1 MFGILK
7 RKTRKEIVM
16 QDENKS
22 IKWYRRLS
30 IHQKIYL
37 KSIALIIC
45 GITWEDLGMF
55 FNLFDRIGIMYNKL
69 VTEEIIC

>member
-1 MFGILK
+1 
-7 RKTRKEIVM
+7 M